1 MEICRL
7 EHVKKE
13 YRMGETVCPL
23 KDVNM
28 SVNSGDFIA
37 VEGVSGTGK
46 STLLSVMGLLLEKD
60 GEIIWIEAVG
70 AAEGY
75 AAKPN
80 FPALELTV
88 TDMAG
93 ITRI

>member
-1 MEICRL
+1 MTKS
-7 EHVKKE
+7 VKKILNE
-13 YRMGETVCPL
+13 LRIPAAARDCL
-23 KDVNM
+23 
-28 SVNSGDFIA
+28 
-37 VEGVSGTGK
+37 
-46 STLLSVMGLLLEKD
+46 LLLEKD

-88 TDMAG
+88 TG
-93 ITRI
+93 HGRHNPHIKRKEF

>member
-37 VEGVSGTGK
+37 VEELLAEAAQKGAGV
-46 STLLSVMGLLLEKD
+46 VMVTHNSRWTAAAALKD
-60 GEIIWIEAVG
+60 
-70 AAEGY
+70 
-75 AAKPN
+75 KMQN
-80 FPALELTV
+80 REL
-88 TDMAG
+88 
-93 ITRI
+93 IKI